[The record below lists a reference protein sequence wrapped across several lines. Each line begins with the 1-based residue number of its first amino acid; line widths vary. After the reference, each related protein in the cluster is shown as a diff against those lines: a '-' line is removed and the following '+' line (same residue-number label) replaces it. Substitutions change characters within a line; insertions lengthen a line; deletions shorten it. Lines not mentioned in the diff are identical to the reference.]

1 MSSNH
6 NYSNNLSAP
15 FNPNARKA
23 TTTNN
28 LFGNGTGQ
36 KAWSG
41 QENKFCKYCKCW
53 VADNAVSQNF
63 HEQGARHKKALE
75 ESLIEMKKKQV
86 KDQRDENFQKTT
98 LRKME
103 EAALES
109 YREKDVMTSRDF
121 TAKLYNGETLPATEG
136 VVARKAPSQMPYVDG
151 PEEVVKRVQK
161 DPLGADVTGD
171 KPDKWDKD
179 YQQKME
185 EAKGAKE
192 GALALAR
199 GKTVPHY
206 PGQPKLWYEAKD
218 DDDNTFYY
226 HIKTSESRWD
236 APPWGFL
243 SIEEQKDIEEQQ
255 QWKQYN
261 KEKVI
266 YEQREVHG
274 ERRKEEIV
282 HQAMPDMSAK
292 DPYGKGGFT
301 SVSEEEKEA
310 LPDLGLPAK
319 RMKQQPVIEAEEERL
334 VITEKTVTSLSS
346 FGLVPLPD
354 QVEKVEKLNVIT
366 KPKISFRK
374 RNIRERDSD

>member
-86 KDQRDENFQKTT
+86 KDQKAEKFQETT

-109 YREKDVMTSRDF
+109 YKEKDVMTSRDF
-121 TAKLYNGETLPATEG
+121 TAKLYNGEMPGTEG
-136 VVARKAPSQMPYVDG
+136 VVAKKAPSEMPYVDR
-151 PEEVVKRVQK
+151 PEEVVARVQK
-161 DPLGADVTGD
+161 DPLQEVTGD
-171 KPDKWDKD
+171 APDKWDKD
-179 YQQKME
+179 YQQKMD
-185 EAKGAKE
+185 EAKGVVPLVK
-192 GALALAR
+192 
-199 GKTVPHY
+199 GKTLFTPNT
-206 PGQPKLWYEAKD
+206 GQPKLWYEAKD
-218 DDDNTFYY
+218 DDGNTFYY

-243 SIEEQKDIEEQQ
+243 SIEEQRDIEVAQ

-266 YEQREVHG
+266 HEQREVHG

-292 DPYGKGGFT
+292 DPYGRGGFT
-301 SVSEEEKEA
+301 AVEEEPKEP

-334 VITEKTVTSLSS
+334 VIKEKTVNSLSS

-354 QVEKVEKLNVIT
+354 QVEKVEKVNVIT

-374 RNIRERDSD
+374 RNIRERDDSD